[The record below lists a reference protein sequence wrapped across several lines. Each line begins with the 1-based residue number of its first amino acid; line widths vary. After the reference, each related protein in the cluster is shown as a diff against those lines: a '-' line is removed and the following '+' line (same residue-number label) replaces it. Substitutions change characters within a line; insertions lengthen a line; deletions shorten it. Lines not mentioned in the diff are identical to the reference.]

1 MPYCKSCGA
10 ERANTQKFCNQ
21 CGHPQFGDIPEITWT
36 GKAKLTNNP
45 QMYRAYLIMLGIAFV
60 IGLLLSLATGNFF
73 MLIMFLIIMAALIG
87 LFLLASILTDW
98 VSDGGTVIQGIV
110 NAEGVAHQVGE
121 GTRTLNRGYLLFGI
135 LSVLGGGRG
144 GLTTLGG
151 SLLATSQESN
161 SISWNDVTSVKV
173 YPRNRLIILR
183 DMTIINGVALYCT
196 EDNFD
201 RVLDVIRKRVP
212 KDATF
217 S

>member
-1 MPYCKSCGA
+1 M
-10 ERANTQKFCNQ
+10 F
-21 CGHPQFGDIPEITWT
+21 
-36 GKAKLTNNP
+36 
-45 QMYRAYLIMLGIAFV
+45 RAYLLMLGITFV
-60 IGLLLSLATGNFF
+60 LGLLLSLVTGNFYL
-73 MLIMFLIIMAALIG
+73 LIMFVIIILVIIG
-87 LFLLASILTDW
+87 LFILSSILTDW
-98 VSDGGTVIQGIV
+98 VTDGGTAIQGIV

-144 GLTTLGG
+144 GLTVLGG

-183 DMTIINGVALYCT
+183 DVTIINGVVLYCT
-196 EDNFD
+196 KENFD
-201 RVLDVIRKRVP
+201 RVLDVIKKRVS
-212 KDATF
+212 KEVTI